1 MEITASVPLV
11 GALPPGTELH
21 EYRIERVLGHG
32 GFGITY
38 LARDVNLDKKVAI
51 KEYLPN
57 DLATRGEGLTVA
69 LRTPD
74 SGEHFRWGMESFI
87 KEARVLGKFA
97 HESLAQVHRYFEA
110 NRTAYFVM
118 EYVEG
123 ATLARVLK
131 REGTINED
139 RLRKI
144 LFPLL
149 DGLEEVHRLGVL
161 HRDIKPDNIILRADA
176 AAPVLIDFGAARQNL
191 SSMTRSVMSVLTAGY
206 APIEQYATSGNQGP
220 WTDLYAMGAV
230 AYRALSGKR
239 PIDAVNR
246 IRDDPLV
253 PAAEVGRDRY
263 TPHFL
268 AAVDWALAVNGEDRP
283 QSVGDFKRA
292 LDGKMSPPQPPS
304 PAARLA
310 AGAAAGPEAI
320 VEPTMI
326 LERAAPLA
334 PGAGEDDR
342 RRPAWIPWAG
352 FGAAAAM
359 LVAAALYF
367 ALGREPRSAGVPQP
381 RTPAADAVAPA
392 AQETAKIE
400 APPSGPAPKPAPA
413 SAPEPAAAAPAKAAV
428 ARPAAPVRTRVTPV
442 AAMQPLKTFQ
452 DCPHCPVMVVLPAG
466 AFLMGARPEDI
477 GNTWE
482 QPAHRVTLAAPF
494 AIGRHE
500 VTRAQWQACVAAGAC
515 PAVKAGPGVADPA
528 KAPVVHV
535 SWTDAQAYAAWLGAT
550 TGRSYRLPTEAEW
563 EYAIR
568 AGTTGARYWE
578 GDRTQQCR
586 YGNGADASA
595 LKANPKLQVVE
606 CDDGHAAL
614 APIGS
619 FQPNAFGLH
628 DMAGNAWEW
637 TRDCWRDRYAAA
649 PGDGRAFEPGACDR
663 RVIRGGSWLARPNS
677 LRSFGRGNSAP
688 DLRSED
694 LGLRVVAR

>member
-292 LDGKMSPPQPPS
+292 LDGKMSPPRRRL
-304 PAARLA
+304 RLA
-310 AGAAAGPEAI
+310 PARTTGGARRGSRGPDSARRQRCSW
-320 VEPTMI
+320 PRRCTSRSGASRGA
-326 LERAAPLA
+326 RAFRSRARRRRMPSRPRRRKPPRLR
-334 PGAGEDDR
+334 R
-342 RRPAWIPWAG
+342 RRPARRRSP
-352 FGAAAAM
+352 
-359 LVAAALYF
+359 
-367 ALGREPRSAGVPQP
+367 PRHP
-381 RTPAADAVAPA
+381 RRNRRL
-392 AQETAKIE
+392 
-400 APPSGPAPKPAPA
+400 
-413 SAPEPAAAAPAKAAV
+413 
-428 ARPAAPVRTRVTPV
+428 RPRR
-442 AAMQPLKTFQ
+442 
-452 DCPHCPVMVVLPAG
+452 
-466 AFLMGARPEDI
+466 RP
-477 GNTWE
+477 
-482 QPAHRVTLAAPF
+482 R
-494 AIGRHE
+494 
-500 VTRAQWQACVAAGAC
+500 
-515 PAVKAGPGVADPA
+515 
-528 KAPVVHV
+528 
-535 SWTDAQAYAAWLGAT
+535 
-550 TGRSYRLPTEAEW
+550 
-563 EYAIR
+563 
-568 AGTTGARYWE
+568 
-578 GDRTQQCR
+578 
-586 YGNGADASA
+586 
-595 LKANPKLQVVE
+595 
-606 CDDGHAAL
+606 
-614 APIGS
+614 
-619 FQPNAFGLH
+619 
-628 DMAGNAWEW
+628 
-637 TRDCWRDRYAAA
+637 
-649 PGDGRAFEPGACDR
+649 
-663 RVIRGGSWLARPNS
+663 
-677 LRSFGRGNSAP
+677 
-688 DLRSED
+688 
-694 LGLRVVAR
+694 